1 MIVKSSFYISVALL
15 LVVLYGCHA
24 KSSQNPKGYSDSLIV
39 LSGASNISY
48 AKIGNTD
55 QVMYTVKV
63 EYPALDFINELRSKI
78 DGKGWSPLK
87 EDFMNPGIPTS
98 IERGWTE
105 FEDASKQPN
114 TEVHAW
120 VSDWQN
126 KKGDVLQYHLT
137 YRYPIKSQP
146 DMSSLKVVG
155 IYFPSD
161 TAAAL
166 KKASIEMLNKY
177 NKPQTK

>member
-1 MIVKSSFYISVALL
+1 MIKLSRLIFLLL
-15 LVVLYGCHA
+15 LVIFFGCQT
-24 KSSQNPKGYSDSLIV
+24 KPSQNPKNYSDSLII

-48 AKIGNTD
+48 AKIDSTD
-55 QVMYTVKV
+55 QVMYTIKA
-63 EYPALDFINELRSKI
+63 EYPASTVINELQSKI
-78 DGKGWSPLK
+78 NGNGWSPLK

-98 IERGWTE
+98 IVRGWTK

-120 VSDWQN
+120 VTDWQN
-126 KKGDVLQYHLT
+126 KKGDILQYHLT

-146 DMSSLKVVG
+146 DMSSLKVVA
-155 IYFPSD
+155 IYIPAD

-166 KKASIEMLNKY
+166 KQASIEMLNKY

>member
-1 MIVKSSFYISVALL
+1 VIVKRIFNISVALL
-15 LVVLYGCHA
+15 LVVLFGCHT
-24 KSSQNPKGYSDSLIV
+24 KSSQNPKDYSDSLLV
-39 LSGASNISY
+39 LSGASDISY
-48 AKIGNTD
+48 AKVGNTD

-63 EYPALDFINELRSKI
+63 EYPALNIINELQSKT

-98 IERGWTE
+98 IVRGWTK
-105 FEDASKQPN
+105 FEDASKQPI

-120 VSDWQN
+120 VTDWQN
-126 KKGDVLQYHLT
+126 KKGDILQYHLT

-146 DMSSLKVVG
+146 DMSSLKVVA
-155 IYFPSD
+155 IYFPAD

-166 KKASIEMLNKY
+166 KKASFEMLQQY
-177 NKPQTK
+177 NKKDIK